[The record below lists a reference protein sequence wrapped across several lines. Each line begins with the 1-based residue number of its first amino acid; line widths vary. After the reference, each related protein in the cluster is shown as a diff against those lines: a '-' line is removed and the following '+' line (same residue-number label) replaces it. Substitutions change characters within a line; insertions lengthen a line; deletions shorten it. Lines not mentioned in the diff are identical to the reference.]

1 MRFQLSFSNPLVI
14 AAMMVVPALAA
25 SPGLY
30 LCQNWGFND
39 RPDNFCY
46 KYTEPWGKCS
56 K

>member
-39 RPDNFCY
+39 IPDNFCY